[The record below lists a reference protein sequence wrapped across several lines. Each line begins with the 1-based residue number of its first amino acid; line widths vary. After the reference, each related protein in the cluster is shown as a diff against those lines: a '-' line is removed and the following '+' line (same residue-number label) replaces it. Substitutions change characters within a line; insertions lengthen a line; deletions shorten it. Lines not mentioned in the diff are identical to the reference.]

1 MEASAHQEAAA
12 RNKRVPFWLDDNV
25 GLIESIPVHLCKT
38 SGTVGKVWVLSLGAN
53 PPLPFPPSLHS
64 LNTLEVS
71 PFSFL
76 LLNRRTR
83 VISFYSSIVTISLS
97 CTVSEILSLI
107 SQNFKRSRDPECTP
121 YCPILQNCNMHNG
134 NTLYFQSAN
143 QRYGMGNWI
152 GPYRIVS
159 CDPDHAHLGKK

>member
-12 RNKRVPFWLDDNV
+12 RNKRVPFWRVDNV
-25 GLIESIPVHLCKT
+25 GLIESIPVHLCIT

-71 PFSFL
+71 PLPFL

-121 YCPILQNCNMHNG
+121 YCRTVTCIMAIL
-134 NTLYFQSAN
+134 YVQSAN

-159 CDPDHAHLGKK
+159 RDPDHTHLGKK